1 MGVGERLL
9 DKMKASICLLFC
21 LYVPYVLSAAA
32 GNDEG
37 RKKRSADGYSNDY
50 STYYGAGPSA
60 QYQTFGFGMAGQQPF
75 HGKMRYGDP
84 LSGERYKAWLAG
96 QAMYGFR
103 MRPMGPYL
111 NRNHGHLQYLLQN
124 GMYNQYQAL
133 RTPSN
138 SLWKQYGF
146 SLYGNAGNGKYTVPG
161 QTRRKKRST
170 YGGYDNG
177 GYGHGGYGNSGYGS
191 GGYGNHYGGS
201 GYGNNDY
208 GGYGNNYGGSGY
220 GNSYGDSGYGNN
232 YGDSGYGSNYGGNS
246 YSGNSYGSGYG
257 NNYGDS
263 GYGSNYGS
271 GYGNNYASGGYG
283 DNYGGG
289 YGGSGYNDGGYGDN
303 YGDNYGGYNSGGGY
317 SGGGYNDGGY
327 GTGYGGNYG
336 GYGGGYGGY
345 GGGHGGGY
353 SRKKRSLHSP
363 MIHGVQGYYGKGFQ
377 ALANFAARGPWTYG
391 GASGLGG
398 YPGWWGHN
406 YNSFP
411 WTGSMFYSKNFNY
424 DAYNLAN
431 ILGKYSNRPQYS

>member
-1 MGVGERLL
+1 MGGERLL

-96 QAMYGFR
+96 QAMSGFR
-103 MRPMGPYL
+103 MRPTGPYL
-111 NRNHGHLQYLLQN
+111 NRNHGYLKYLLQN

-201 GYGNNDY
+201 GYGDNYGSYGSGSDYSSGYGNNDY

-232 YGDSGYGSNYGGNS
+232 DYGGCGTSSGGSGFGFWYGD
-246 YSGNSYGSGYG
+246 SGYG

-289 YGGSGYNDGGYGDN
+289 YSGSGYND
-303 YGDNYGGYNSGGGY
+303 
-317 SGGGYNDGGY
+317 
-327 GTGYGGNYG
+327 
-336 GYGGGYGGY
+336 
-345 GGGHGGGY
+345 
-353 SRKKRSLHSP
+353 
-363 MIHGVQGYYGKGFQ
+363 
-377 ALANFAARGPWTYG
+377 
-391 GASGLGG
+391 
-398 YPGWWGHN
+398 
-406 YNSFP
+406 
-411 WTGSMFYSKNFNY
+411 
-424 DAYNLAN
+424 
-431 ILGKYSNRPQYS
+431 

>member
-1 MGVGERLL
+1 MGVGETLL
-9 DKMKASICLLFC
+9 DKMKAYVCLLFC
-21 LYVPYVLSAAA
+21 LHVPYVLSAAA

-37 RKKRSADGYSNDY
+37 RKKRSADGYSNNY

-75 HGKMRYGDP
+75 HGKMRYVDP

-103 MRPMGPYL
+103 MRPMSPYL
-111 NRNHGHLQYLLQN
+111 NRNHGYLQTLLQN

-170 YGGYDNG
+170 YGGYDNS
-177 GYGHGGYGNSGYGS
+177 GYGYNSYGNSGYGS
-191 GGYGNHYGGS
+191 GGYGNNYGGSGYGGYGDNYGSYGSGSDYSS

-220 GNSYGDSGYGNN
+220 GNNYDSGYGYGNN
-232 YGDSGYGSNYGGNS
+232 YGDSGYG
-246 YSGNSYGSGYG
+246 YG

-263 GYGSNYGS
+263 
-271 GYGNNYASGGYG
+271 GYG

-303 YGDNYGGYNSGGGY
+303 YGGYSGGGY
-317 SGGGYNDGGY
+317 GGGGYNDGGY
-327 GTGYGGNYG
+327 GSGYGDNYG
-336 GYGGGYGGY
+336 GYGGGYS
-345 GGGHGGGY
+345 GGGY
-353 SRKKRSLHSP
+353 HRKKRSLYSP
-363 MIHGVQGYYGKGFQ
+363 MIHGVKGYYGKGFQ
-377 ALANFAARGPWTYG
+377 ALANFAAKGPWTYG
-391 GASGLGG
+391 GASGWGG
-398 YPGWWGHN
+398 YP
-406 YNSFP
+406 
-411 WTGSMFYSKNFNY
+411 
-424 DAYNLAN
+424 
-431 ILGKYSNRPQYS
+431 

>member
-170 YGGYDNG
+170 YGGFDNG

-201 GYGNNDY
+201 GYGD
-208 GGYGNNYGGSGY
+208 NYGSYGSGSDY
-220 GNSYGDSGYGNN
+220 NSGYGNN
-232 YGDSGYGSNYGGNS
+232 YGDSGYGNHYGNS
-246 YSGNSYGSGYG
+246 YGGNSYGSGYS

-289 YGGSGYNDGGYGDN
+289 YGGSGYNDGGYG
-303 YGDNYGGYNSGGGY
+303 
-317 SGGGYNDGGY
+317 
-327 GTGYGGNYG
+327 TGYGDNYG

-353 SRKKRSLHSP
+353 SRKKRSLYSP
-363 MIHGVQGYYGKGFQ
+363 MIHGVKGYYGKGFQ

-391 GASGLGG
+391 GASGWGG

>member
-1 MGVGERLL
+1 MG

-21 LYVPYVLSAAA
+21 LYVPYVSSAAA

-60 QYQTFGFGMAGQQPF
+60 QYQTFGFGMAGQ
-75 HGKMRYGDP
+75 
-84 LSGERYKAWLAG
+84 
-96 QAMYGFR
+96 AMYGFR

-111 NRNHGHLQYLLQN
+111 NRNHGHLRYLLQN

-170 YGGYDNG
+170 YGGYDNS
-177 GYGHGGYGNSGYGS
+177 GYGYNSYGNSGYGS

-201 GYGNNDY
+201 GYGDNYGSYGSGSDYNSGYGNNDY

-220 GNSYGDSGYGNN
+220 
-232 YGDSGYGSNYGGNS
+232 
-246 YSGNSYGSGYG
+246 GNSYGSGYG

-289 YGGSGYNDGGYGDN
+289 YSGSGYNDGGYGDN
-303 YGDNYGGYNSGGGY
+303 YGGYNSGGYSGGGY
-317 SGGGYNDGGY
+317 SGGGY
-327 GTGYGGNYG
+327 GTGYGDNYG

-353 SRKKRSLHSP
+353 SRKKRSLYSP
-363 MIHGVQGYYGKGFQ
+363 MIHGVKGYYGKGFQ

-391 GASGLGG
+391 GASGWGG

>member
-1 MGVGERLL
+1 MG

-32 GNDEG
+32 GNDVG

-103 MRPMGPYL
+103 MRPTGPYL
-111 NRNHGHLQYLLQN
+111 NRNHGYLKYLLQN

-170 YGGYDNG
+170 YGGYDNS
-177 GYGHGGYGNSGYGS
+177 GYGHGGYGNSGYG
-191 GGYGNHYGGS
+191 NHYGGS
-201 GYGNNDY
+201 GYGDNYGGSGYGDNYGSYGSGSDYSGGYGNNDY

-220 GNSYGDSGYGNN
+220 GNNYGDSGYGNN
-232 YGDSGYGSNYGGNS
+232 YGNSYGGH
-246 YSGNSYGSGYG
+246 SYGSGYS

-289 YGGSGYNDGGYGDN
+289 YSGSGYNDGGYG
-303 YGDNYGGYNSGGGY
+303 S
-317 SGGGYNDGGY
+317 GYNDGGY
-327 GTGYGGNYG
+327 G
-336 GYGGGYGGY
+336 
-345 GGGHGGGY
+345 
-353 SRKKRSLHSP
+353 
-363 MIHGVQGYYGKGFQ
+363 
-377 ALANFAARGPWTYG
+377 
-391 GASGLGG
+391 
-398 YPGWWGHN
+398 
-406 YNSFP
+406 
-411 WTGSMFYSKNFNY
+411 
-424 DAYNLAN
+424 
-431 ILGKYSNRPQYS
+431 

>member
-9 DKMKASICLLFC
+9 HKMKAFICLLFC

-37 RKKRSADGYSNDY
+37 RKKRSADGFNNDY
-50 STYYGAGPSA
+50 STYYGAAPPT

-111 NRNHGHLQYLLQN
+111 NRNHWYLKQLLKN

-170 YGGYDNG
+170 YGGYGGYDNG
-177 GYGHGGYGNSGYGS
+177 GYG
-191 GGYGNHYGGS
+191 YGG
-201 GYGNNDY
+201 
-208 GGYGNNYGGSGY
+208 
-220 GNSYGDSGYGNN
+220 YGDSGYGNN
-232 YGDSGYGSNYGGNS
+232 YGDNGYGNNYGGNS
-246 YSGNSYGSGYG
+246 YGGNSYGSGYG

-271 GYGNNYASGGYG
+271 GYGNNYAAGGCG

-303 YGDNYGGYNSGGGY
+303 YGGYSGGGY
-317 SGGGYNDGGY
+317 SGGGYR
-327 GTGYGGNYG
+327 
-336 GYGGGYGGY
+336 GGGYS
-345 GGGHGGGY
+345 GGGY
-353 SRKKRSLHSP
+353 NSRKKRSLYSP
-363 MIHGVQGYYGKGFQ
+363 MIHGVKGYYGKGFQ

-391 GASGLGG
+391 GASGWGG

-424 DAYNLAN
+424 D
-431 ILGKYSNRPQYS
+431 

>member
-21 LYVPYVLSAAA
+21 LYVPYALSAAA
-32 GNDEG
+32 GNEEG
-37 RKKRSADGYSNDY
+37 RKKRSAEGYNNDC
-50 STYYGAGPSA
+50 STYYGAAPST

-111 NRNHGHLQYLLQN
+111 NRNHWYLKQLLKN

-170 YGGYDNG
+170 YGGYGGYDNG
-177 GYGHGGYGNSGYGS
+177 GYGYGGYGNSGYGS

-201 GYGNNDY
+201 GYGDSYGSYGSGSDYSSGYGNNDY

-220 GNSYGDSGYGNN
+220 GKSYGGY
-232 YGDSGYGSNYGGNS
+232 S
-246 YSGNSYGSGYG
+246 
-257 NNYGDS
+257 
-263 GYGSNYGS
+263 
-271 GYGNNYASGGYG
+271 
-283 DNYGGG
+283 GGG
-289 YGGSGYNDGGYGDN
+289 YSGGGY
-303 YGDNYGGYNSGGGY
+303 SGGGY

-327 GTGYGGNYG
+327 GTGYGDNYG
-336 GYGGGYGGY
+336 GYGGGYNS
-345 GGGHGGGY
+345 GY
-353 SRKKRSLHSP
+353 SRKKRSLYSP
-363 MIHGVQGYYGKGFQ
+363 MIHGVKGYYGKGFQ

-391 GASGLGG
+391 GASGWGG

>member
-146 SLYGNAGNGKYTVPG
+146 SLYGNTGNGKYTVPG

-170 YGGYDNG
+170 YRGYDNG
-177 GYGHGGYGNSGYGS
+177 GYGHG
-191 GGYGNHYGGS
+191 

-232 YGDSGYGSNYGGNS
+232 YGNSYGGNS
-246 YSGNSYGSGYG
+246 YGGHSYGSGY
-257 NNYGDS
+257 
-263 GYGSNYGS
+263 SN
-271 GYGNNYASGGYG
+271 
-283 DNYGGG
+283 
-289 YGGSGYNDGGYGDN
+289 N
-303 YGDNYGGYNSGGGY
+303 YGDNYG
-317 SGGGYNDGGY
+317 
-327 GTGYGGNYG
+327 
-336 GYGGGYGGY
+336 
-345 GGGHGGGY
+345 
-353 SRKKRSLHSP
+353 
-363 MIHGVQGYYGKGFQ
+363 
-377 ALANFAARGPWTYG
+377 
-391 GASGLGG
+391 
-398 YPGWWGHN
+398 
-406 YNSFP
+406 
-411 WTGSMFYSKNFNY
+411 
-424 DAYNLAN
+424 
-431 ILGKYSNRPQYS
+431 

>member
-1 MGVGERLL
+1 MGGETLL
-9 DKMKASICLLFC
+9 DKMKASVCLLFS

-50 STYYGAGPSA
+50 STYYGAGPYA

-75 HGKMRYGDP
+75 HGKMRYVDP

-103 MRPMGPYL
+103 MRPMSPYL
-111 NRNHGHLQYLLQN
+111 NRNHGYLQTLLQN

-170 YGGYDNG
+170 YGGYDNS
-177 GYGHGGYGNSGYGS
+177 GYGYNSYGNGGYGS
-191 GGYGNHYGGS
+191 GGYGNNYGGS
-201 GYGNNDY
+201 GYG
-208 GGYGNNYGGSGY
+208 GYGDNYGSYGSGSGY

-232 YGDSGYGSNYGGNS
+232 YGDSGYGNNYGGS
-246 YSGNSYGSGYG
+246 SYGSGYG
-257 NNYGDS
+257 NNYDSGYGGSYGYGDSSYSNNYGDS

-271 GYGNNYASGGYG
+271 GYGNNYAAGGYG
-283 DNYGGG
+283 DNYGG
-289 YGGSGYNDGGYGDN
+289 Y
-303 YGDNYGGYNSGGGY
+303 SGGGY

-327 GTGYGGNYG
+327 GSGYGDNYG
-336 GYGGGYGGY
+336 GYGGGYNGGW
-345 GGGHGGGY
+345 GSGY
-353 SRKKRSLHSP
+353 SRKKRSLYSP
-363 MIHGVQGYYGKGFQ
+363 MIHGVKGYYGKGFQ
-377 ALANFAARGPWTYG
+377 ALANFAAKGPWTYG
-391 GASGLGG
+391 GASGWGG

-406 YNSFP
+406 YKSFP

-431 ILGKYSNRPQYS
+431 ILGKYSNRPLYS

>member
-1 MGVGERLL
+1 MGGERLL

-111 NRNHGHLQYLLQN
+111 NRNHGYLKYLLQN

-170 YGGYDNG
+170 YGGYDNS
-177 GYGHGGYGNSGYGS
+177 GYGHGGYGNSGYG
-191 GGYGNHYGGS
+191 NHYGGS
-201 GYGNNDY
+201 GYGDNYGSYGSGSDYSGGYGNNDY
-208 GGYGNNYGGSGY
+208 GGYGNNYGG
-220 GNSYGDSGYGNN
+220 
-232 YGDSGYGSNYGGNS
+232 
-246 YSGNSYGSGYG
+246 
-257 NNYGDS
+257 S

-283 DNYGGG
+283 DNYGDSG
-289 YGGSGYNDGGYGDN
+289 YGSN
-303 YGDNYGGYNSGGGY
+303 YGS
-317 SGGGYNDGGY
+317 
-327 GTGYGGNYG
+327 
-336 GYGGGYGGY
+336 
-345 GGGHGGGY
+345 
-353 SRKKRSLHSP
+353 
-363 MIHGVQGYYGKGFQ
+363 
-377 ALANFAARGPWTYG
+377 
-391 GASGLGG
+391 
-398 YPGWWGHN
+398 
-406 YNSFP
+406 
-411 WTGSMFYSKNFNY
+411 
-424 DAYNLAN
+424 
-431 ILGKYSNRPQYS
+431 

>member
-103 MRPMGPYL
+103 MRPTGPYL
-111 NRNHGHLQYLLQN
+111 NRNHRYLQYLLQN

-161 QTRRKKRST
+161 QARRKKRST

-177 GYGHGGYGNSGYGS
+177 GYGHGGYGNSGY
-191 GGYGNHYGGS
+191 GS

-220 GNSYGDSGYGNN
+220 GNSYGDSGYGSN
-232 YGDSGYGSNYGGNS
+232 YGDSGYG
-246 YSGNSYGSGYG
+246 
-257 NNYGDS
+257 NNYGNS
-263 GYGSNYGS
+263 
-271 GYGNNYASGGYG
+271 YASGGYG

-303 YGDNYGGYNSGGGY
+303 YGGYSGGGYSGGGYSGGGY

-327 GTGYGGNYG
+327 NTGYGDNYG

-353 SRKKRSLHSP
+353 SRKKRSLYSP
-363 MIHGVQGYYGKGFQ
+363 MIHGVKGYYGKGFQ

-391 GASGLGG
+391 GASGWGG

>member
-37 RKKRSADGYSNDY
+37 RKKRSADGYNNDY

-96 QAMYGFR
+96 QAMSGFR
-103 MRPMGPYL
+103 MRPTGPYL
-111 NRNHGHLQYLLQN
+111 NRNHGYLKYLLQN

-177 GYGHGGYGNSGYGS
+177 GYGHGGYGNSGYGRS
-191 GGYGNHYGGS
+191 GYGDNYGSYGSGSDYSS

-208 GGYGNNYGGSGY
+208 SGYGNNYGGSGY

-232 YGDSGYGSNYGGNS
+232 YGDSGYGN
-246 YSGNSYGSGYG
+246 
-257 NNYGDS
+257 
-263 GYGSNYGS
+263 NYGS

-289 YGGSGYNDGGYGDN
+289 YSGSGYNDGGYGDH
-303 YGDNYGGYNSGGGY
+303 YGGYSGGGY
-317 SGGGYNDGGY
+317 SGGGYNGGGYNDGGY
-327 GTGYGGNYG
+327 GTGYGDN
-336 GYGGGYGGY
+336 YGGY

-391 GASGLGG
+391 GASGWGG

>member
-103 MRPMGPYL
+103 MRPTGPYL
-111 NRNHGHLQYLLQN
+111 NRNHWYLKQLLKN

-138 SLWKQYGF
+138 SLWKQYGL

-170 YGGYDNG
+170 YGGYDN
-177 GYGHGGYGNSGYGS
+177 
-191 GGYGNHYGGS
+191 S

-208 GGYGNNYGGSGY
+208 GGYGNNYGDSGY
-220 GNSYGDSGYGNN
+220 GNSGYGNNYGDNYGDSGYGNN
-232 YGDSGYGSNYGGNS
+232 YGNSYGGNS
-246 YSGNSYGSGYG
+246 YGGHSYGSGYS

-271 GYGNNYASGGYG
+271 GYGNNYA
-283 DNYGGG
+283 
-289 YGGSGYNDGGYGDN
+289 
-303 YGDNYGGYNSGGGY
+303 
-317 SGGGYNDGGY
+317 
-327 GTGYGGNYG
+327 
-336 GYGGGYGGY
+336 
-345 GGGHGGGY
+345 
-353 SRKKRSLHSP
+353 
-363 MIHGVQGYYGKGFQ
+363 
-377 ALANFAARGPWTYG
+377 
-391 GASGLGG
+391 
-398 YPGWWGHN
+398 
-406 YNSFP
+406 
-411 WTGSMFYSKNFNY
+411 
-424 DAYNLAN
+424 
-431 ILGKYSNRPQYS
+431 

>member
-21 LYVPYVLSAAA
+21 LYVPYALSAAA
-32 GNDEG
+32 GNEEG
-37 RKKRSADGYSNDY
+37 RKKRSAEGYNNDC
-50 STYYGAGPSA
+50 STYYGAAPST

-111 NRNHGHLQYLLQN
+111 YRNHWYLKQLLKN

-177 GYGHGGYGNSGYGS
+177 GYGYGGYGS
-191 GGYGNHYGGS
+191 GSDYSS

-208 GGYGNNYGGSGY
+208 GVYGNNYGGSGY
-220 GNSYGDSGYGNN
+220 GKSYGDSSYGN
-232 YGDSGYGSNYGGNS
+232 
-246 YSGNSYGSGYG
+246 
-257 NNYGDS
+257 
-263 GYGSNYGS
+263 
-271 GYGNNYASGGYG
+271 
-283 DNYGGG
+283 
-289 YGGSGYNDGGYGDN
+289 
-303 YGDNYGGYNSGGGY
+303 
-317 SGGGYNDGGY
+317 
-327 GTGYGGNYG
+327 
-336 GYGGGYGGY
+336 
-345 GGGHGGGY
+345 
-353 SRKKRSLHSP
+353 
-363 MIHGVQGYYGKGFQ
+363 
-377 ALANFAARGPWTYG
+377 
-391 GASGLGG
+391 
-398 YPGWWGHN
+398 
-406 YNSFP
+406 
-411 WTGSMFYSKNFNY
+411 
-424 DAYNLAN
+424 
-431 ILGKYSNRPQYS
+431 

>member
-201 GYGNNDY
+201 GYGDNYGSYGSGSDYSSGYGNNDY

-232 YGDSGYGSNYGGNS
+232 YGDSGYGNSYGNSYGGNS
-246 YSGNSYGSGYG
+246 YGGHSYGSGYS

-289 YGGSGYNDGGYGDN
+289 YSGSGYNDGGYGDH
-303 YGDNYGGYNSGGGY
+303 YGGYSGGGY
-317 SGGGYNDGGY
+317 SGGGYNGGGYNDGGY
-327 GTGYGGNYG
+327 GTGYGDN
-336 GYGGGYGGY
+336 YGGY

-363 MIHGVQGYYGKGFQ
+363 MIHGVKGYYGKGFQ

-391 GASGLGG
+391 GASGWGG
-398 YPGWWGHN
+398 YPGWW
-406 YNSFP
+406 
-411 WTGSMFYSKNFNY
+411 
-424 DAYNLAN
+424 
-431 ILGKYSNRPQYS
+431 

>member
-1 MGVGERLL
+1 MGGETLL
-9 DKMKASICLLFC
+9 DKMKASVCLLFS

-50 STYYGAGPSA
+50 STYYGAAPSA

-75 HGKMRYGDP
+75 HGKMRYVDP

-103 MRPMGPYL
+103 MRPMSPYL
-111 NRNHGHLQYLLQN
+111 NRNHAYLQKLLQN

-170 YGGYDNG
+170 YGGYDNSGYGYNSYGNG
-177 GYGHGGYGNSGYGS
+177 GYGS
-191 GGYGNHYGGS
+191 
-201 GYGNNDY
+201 

-232 YGDSGYGSNYGGNS
+232 YGDSGYGNNYGGSSYGDSGYGHSYGDSGYGGNYGYGNNYDSGYGSNYG
-246 YSGNSYGSGYG
+246 GNSYGSGYG
-257 NNYGDS
+257 NNYDSGYGGSYGYGDSSYSNNYGDS

-271 GYGNNYASGGYG
+271 GYGNNY
-283 DNYGGG
+283 GGG
-289 YGGSGYNDGGYGDN
+289 YGGSGYND
-303 YGDNYGGYNSGGGY
+303 
-317 SGGGYNDGGY
+317 
-327 GTGYGGNYG
+327 
-336 GYGGGYGGY
+336 
-345 GGGHGGGY
+345 
-353 SRKKRSLHSP
+353 
-363 MIHGVQGYYGKGFQ
+363 
-377 ALANFAARGPWTYG
+377 
-391 GASGLGG
+391 
-398 YPGWWGHN
+398 
-406 YNSFP
+406 
-411 WTGSMFYSKNFNY
+411 
-424 DAYNLAN
+424 
-431 ILGKYSNRPQYS
+431 

>member
-1 MGVGERLL
+1 MG

-103 MRPMGPYL
+103 MRPTGPYL
-111 NRNHGHLQYLLQN
+111 NRNHGYLKYLLQN

-170 YGGYDNG
+170 YGGYDNS
-177 GYGHGGYGNSGYGS
+177 GYGHGGYGN
-191 GGYGNHYGGS
+191 
-201 GYGNNDY
+201 
-208 GGYGNNYGGSGY
+208 SGY

-232 YGDSGYGSNYGGNS
+232 YGDSGYGNNY
-246 YSGNSYGSGYG
+246 GNSYGGHSY
-257 NNYGDS
+257 NYGDS

-289 YGGSGYNDGGYGDN
+289 YSGSGYNDGGYGDH
-303 YGDNYGGYNSGGGY
+303 YGGYSGGGY
-317 SGGGYNDGGY
+317 SGGGYNGGGYNDGGY
-327 GTGYGGNYG
+327 GTGYGDNYG

-391 GASGLGG
+391 GASGWGG

-431 ILGKYSNRPQYS
+431 ILGKYSN

>member
-9 DKMKASICLLFC
+9 HKMKAFICLLFC

-37 RKKRSADGYSNDY
+37 RKKRSAEGYNNDY
-50 STYYGAGPSA
+50 STYYGAAPST

-111 NRNHGHLQYLLQN
+111 NRNHWYLKQLLKN

-177 GYGHGGYGNSGYGS
+177 GYGYGGYGKSGYGDSYGSYGS
-191 GGYGNHYGGS
+191 GSDYSS

-220 GNSYGDSGYGNN
+220 GNNYGDNGYGNN
-232 YGDSGYGSNYGGNS
+232 YGGNS
-246 YSGNSYGSGYG
+246 YGGNSYGSGYG

-263 GYGSNYGS
+263 
-271 GYGNNYASGGYG
+271 GYG

-303 YGDNYGGYNSGGGY
+303 YGGY
-317 SGGGYNDGGY
+317 S
-327 GTGYGGNYG
+327 
-336 GYGGGYGGY
+336 
-345 GGGHGGGY
+345 
-353 SRKKRSLHSP
+353 
-363 MIHGVQGYYGKGFQ
+363 
-377 ALANFAARGPWTYG
+377 
-391 GASGLGG
+391 
-398 YPGWWGHN
+398 
-406 YNSFP
+406 
-411 WTGSMFYSKNFNY
+411 
-424 DAYNLAN
+424 
-431 ILGKYSNRPQYS
+431 

>member
-1 MGVGERLL
+1 MGGERLL

-103 MRPMGPYL
+103 MRPTGPYL
-111 NRNHGHLQYLLQN
+111 NRNHGYLKYLLQN

-201 GYGNNDY
+201 GYGDNYGSYGSGSDYSSGYGNNDY
-208 GGYGNNYGGSGY
+208 GGYGNNYGGSGH
-220 GNSYGDSGYGNN
+220 GNSYGGH
-232 YGDSGYGSNYGGNS
+232 
-246 YSGNSYGSGYG
+246 SYGSGYG

-303 YGDNYGGYNSGGGY
+303 YGGYN
-317 SGGGYNDGGY
+317 GGGYN
-327 GTGYGGNYG
+327 TGYGDNYG

-391 GASGLGG
+391 GASGWGG

>member
-9 DKMKASICLLFC
+9 HKMKAFICLLFC

-37 RKKRSADGYSNDY
+37 RKKRSAEGYNNDY
-50 STYYGAGPSA
+50 STYYGAAPST

-111 NRNHGHLQYLLQN
+111 NRNHWYLKQLLKN

-177 GYGHGGYGNSGYGS
+177 GYGYGSYGNSGF
-191 GGYGNHYGGS
+191 GNYYGGS
-201 GYGNNDY
+201 GYGDNYGSYGYGNNDY

-232 YGDSGYGSNYGGNS
+232 YGDSGYGSNYG
-246 YSGNSYGSGYG
+246 
-257 NNYGDS
+257 
-263 GYGSNYGS
+263 S
-271 GYGNNYASGGYG
+271 GYGNNYAAGGYG

-303 YGDNYGGYNSGGGY
+303 YGGYSGGGYSGGGYSGGGY

-327 GTGYGGNYG
+327 GNGYGDNY
-336 GYGGGYGGY
+336 
-345 GGGHGGGY
+345 GGHGGGYSGGWGSGY
-353 SRKKRSLHSP
+353 SRKKRSLYSP
-363 MIHGVQGYYGKGFQ
+363 MIHGVKGYYGKGFQ
-377 ALANFAARGPWTYG
+377 ALANFAARGPRTYG
-391 GASGLGG
+391 GASGWGG

>member
-1 MGVGERLL
+1 MG

-103 MRPMGPYL
+103 MRPTGPYL
-111 NRNHGHLQYLLQN
+111 NRNHGYLKYLLQN

-170 YGGYDNG
+170 YGGYDNS
-177 GYGHGGYGNSGYGS
+177 GYGHGGYGNSGYG
-191 GGYGNHYGGS
+191 NHYGGS
-201 GYGNNDY
+201 GYGDNYGGSGYGDNYGSYGSGSDYSGGYGNNDY
-208 GGYGNNYGGSGY
+208 GGYGNNYG
-220 GNSYGDSGYGNN
+220 DSGYGNN
-232 YGDSGYGSNYGGNS
+232 YGNSYGGH
-246 YSGNSYGSGYG
+246 SYGSGYS

-289 YGGSGYNDGGYGDN
+289 YSGSGYNDGGYGDH
-303 YGDNYGGYNSGGGY
+303 YGGYSGGGY
-317 SGGGYNDGGY
+317 SGGG
-327 GTGYGGNYG
+327 
-336 GYGGGYGGY
+336 
-345 GGGHGGGY
+345 
-353 SRKKRSLHSP
+353 
-363 MIHGVQGYYGKGFQ
+363 
-377 ALANFAARGPWTYG
+377 
-391 GASGLGG
+391 
-398 YPGWWGHN
+398 
-406 YNSFP
+406 
-411 WTGSMFYSKNFNY
+411 
-424 DAYNLAN
+424 
-431 ILGKYSNRPQYS
+431 